1 MSRETVR
8 MVREGR
14 RPVASPV
21 VVGTELD
28 RDELL
33 ARIAVLEED
42 LAIANR
48 ALGRLMTPVM
58 WVYPGADGD
67 GLGWIPWEDDDD
79 DYE

>member
-14 RPVASPV
+14 RPV
-21 VVGTELD
+21 VVGVEDD

-42 LAIANR
+42 LMIANR
-48 ALGRLMTPVM
+48 ALGRLLAPTV
-58 WVYPGADGD
+58 WVYPGDEGEGIGCVTWVED
-67 GLGWIPWEDDDD
+67 EDDDD
-79 DYE
+79 K